1 MTRRTILPFAM
12 LFIGLAIAFMIGR
25 VTADTSCPMWIDDLQ
40 IIDPPAAP
48 GTPT

>member
-12 LFIGLAIAFMIGR
+12 FGIGLVLAFMIGR

-40 IIDPPAAP
+40 IIDPPAP
-48 GTPT
+48 PETPT